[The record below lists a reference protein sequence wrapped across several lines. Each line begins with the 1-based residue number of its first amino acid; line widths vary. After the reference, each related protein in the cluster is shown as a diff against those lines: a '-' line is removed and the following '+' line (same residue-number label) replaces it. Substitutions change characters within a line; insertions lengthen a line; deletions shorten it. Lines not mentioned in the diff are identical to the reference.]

1 MKRSLEV
8 LVEPN
13 KEMIVPPRVLRAGDT
28 TLMVFDEGDGTAS
41 SRLASW
47 LAESGATPLD
57 AELEIKANPEGIRIV
72 IRATA
77 VTAEARKR
85 AAALESAADVVLGSA
100 RPAFAKRLLETLLS
114 GRPHRPHAGDR

>member
-13 KEMIVPPRVLRAGDT
+13 KERIAPPRVLRAGDT
-28 TLMVFDEGDGTAS
+28 TLTVFDEGDGTAS

-47 LAESGATPLD
+47 LTESGATPLD
-57 AELEIKANPEGIRIV
+57 AKLEIKASPEEIRIV
-72 IRATA
+72 IRAA
-77 VTAEARKR
+77 AATAEQRRR

-100 RPAFAKRLLETLLS
+100 RPSFARRLLETLLEE
-114 GRPHRPHAGDR
+114 D